1 MGSPEGATHLA
12 MALEF
17 NLKQSEDY
25 EKQAFDAFSANDL
38 KRSQYCLMKAAEY
51 LAEAAKETKDGQLSE
66 LRREKV
72 RKILEKAKRL
82 PELAEQA
89 KAKSASK
96 EPSKQEAPSSSAAP
110 TDGPQK
116 AAVDPEIRGTVESLI
131 HTSKVTWEEI
141 GGLAETKQ
149 ELKYALGMTLAKRP
163 TGVSLAGWSNFL
175 LYGPPGTGKTLLAA
189 AISNAVKRQDGGS
202 SCFFNAKIAG
212 ILSKYFGESAKLI
225 TGLYAVA
232 REKSPAVVF
241 LDEFEALTAS
251 RDKGEQTG
259 AERQVL
265 STFLSELDGLD
276 KKGTEGVYVLTIL
289 ATNRPWDL
297 DAAILSRFEK
307 KILIPLPDLDAR
319 REILQIHLVRKG
331 FQLDAD
337 LAKIAEMTDG
347 YSGRELEAFSKEV
360 TNRMIVE
367 MNQAIPELVT
377 KGIELAMGYEIKL
390 RALSLAD
397 FERARQRVQPQTTP
411 ATMKRYLDWRDSVTR

>member
-1 MGSPEGATHLA
+1 

-17 NLKQSEDY
+17 NLKQSDDY
-25 EKQAFDAFSANDL
+25 EKQALDAFGANDL

-51 LAEAAKETKDGQLSE
+51 LAEAAKETKDGQLAE
-66 LRREKV
+66 LRRAKV
-72 RKILEKAKRL
+72 KRLLEKAKRL
-82 PELAEQA
+82 PELAER
-89 KAKSASK
+89 AKSRAAAK
-96 EPSKQEAPSSSAAP
+96 DVPSETPSSPGTPPEGEPKS
-110 TDGPQK
+110 GI
-116 AAVDPEIRGTVESLI
+116 DPEIRATVESLI
-131 HTSKVTWEEI
+131 HTSKITWDDI
-141 GGLAETKQ
+141 GGLVDTKQ

-163 TGVSLAGWSNFL
+163 AGVSLAGWSNFL

-189 AISNAVKRQDGGS
+189 AVSNAVKRGDGGS

-225 TGLYAVA
+225 TALYSVA

-276 KKGTEGVYVLTIL
+276 KKGAEGVYVLTIL

-331 FQLDAD
+331 FQLEVD
-337 LAKIAEMTDG
+337 LAKVAEMTDG

-367 MNQAIPELVT
+367 MNQAIPELVS
-377 KGIELAMGYEIKL
+377 KGIEQAMGYEIKL
-390 RALSLAD
+390 RPLSLSD
-397 FERARQRVQPQTTP
+397 FERARQKIQPATTP
-411 ATMKRYLDWRDSVTR
+411 ASMKRYLDWRDSVTR

>member
-1 MGSPEGATHLA
+1 

-38 KRSQYCLMKAAEY
+38 KKSQYSLMKAAEY
-51 LAEAAKETKDGQLSE
+51 LAEAAKETKDGQLAE

-72 RKILEKAKRL
+72 RKLLDKAKRL

-89 KAKSASK
+89 KQRPASK
-96 EPSKQEAPSSSAAP
+96 EAKDDKVPSSAAP
-110 TDGPQK
+110 SDGPQR
-116 AAVDPEIRGTVESLI
+116 ASVDAEIRGTIESLI
-131 HTSKVTWEEI
+131 HVSKITWDEI

-163 TGVSLAGWSNFL
+163 AGVSLAGWSNFL

-241 LDEFEALTAS
+241 LDEFESLTAS
-251 RDKGEQTG
+251 RDRGEQSG

-319 REILQIHLVRKG
+319 REILEIHLVRKG
-331 FQLDAD
+331 FQLETD
-337 LAKIAEMTDG
+337 LAKVAEMTDT

-377 KGIELAMGYEIKL
+377 KGIEQAMGYEIKL
-390 RALSLAD
+390 RPITLAD
-397 FERARQRVQPQTTP
+397 FERARQKVQPATTP

>member
-1 MGSPEGATHLA
+1 MP
-12 MALEF
+12 LEF

-25 EKQAFDAFSANDL
+25 EKQALDAFSANDL

-51 LAEAAKETKDGQLSE
+51 LAEAAKETKDGQLQE
-66 LRREKV
+66 LRREKA
-72 RKILEKAKRL
+72 KKLLEKAKRL

-89 KAKSASK
+89 KAKSANRESK
-96 EPSKQEAPSSSAAP
+96 EDTPAPSAAP
-110 TDGPQK
+110 AGASQK
-116 AAVDPEIRGTVESLI
+116 SAIDPEIRGTVESLI
-131 HTSKVTWEEI
+131 HTSRITWDEI
-141 GGLAETKQ
+141 GGLADTKQ

-163 TGVSLAGWSNFL
+163 AGVSLAGWSNFL

-189 AISNAVKRQDGGS
+189 AISNAVKRGDGGS

-225 TGLYAVA
+225 TALYAVA

-276 KKGTEGVYVLTIL
+276 KKGAEGVYVLTIL

-307 KILIPLPDLDAR
+307 KILIPLPDLAAR
-319 REILQIHLVRKG
+319 REILEIHLVRKG
-331 FQLDAD
+331 FQIDGD
-337 LAKIAEMTDG
+337 LGKVAEMTDG

-367 MNQAIPELVT
+367 MNQAIPELVS
-377 KGIELAMGYEIKL
+377 KGIEQAMGYEIKL
-390 RALSLAD
+390 RPLTPAD
-397 FERARQRVQPQTTP
+397 FERARQKIQPATTP
-411 ATMKRYLDWRDSVTR
+411 ASMKRYLDWRDSVTRG

>member
-1 MGSPEGATHLA
+1 

-25 EKQAFDAFSANDL
+25 EKQAFDAYSSNDL
-38 KRSQYCLMKAAEY
+38 KKSQYCLMKAAEY
-51 LAEAAKETKDGQLSE
+51 LAEVAKETKDSQLAE

-72 RKILEKAKRL
+72 RKLLDKAKRL

-89 KAKSASK
+89 KAKPPK
-96 EPSKQEAPSSSAAP
+96 EEKAAQPPSSAAP
-110 TDGPQK
+110 ADGPQK
-116 AAVDPEIRGTVESLI
+116 AAGDPEIRGAVEALI
-131 HTSKVTWEEI
+131 HTSKVVWDEI
-141 GGLAETKQ
+141 GGLLETKQ

-163 TGVSLAGWSNFL
+163 VGVTLTGWSNFL

-189 AISNAVKRQDGGS
+189 AISNAVKRTDGGS

-225 TGLYAVA
+225 TGLYSIA

-241 LDEFEALTAS
+241 LDEFEALTSS

-307 KILIPLPDLDAR
+307 KILIPLPDLAAR
-319 REILQIHLVRKG
+319 REILEIHLARKG
-331 FQLDAD
+331 FQIEID
-337 LAKIAEMTDG
+337 LARVAEMTDG
-347 YSGRELEAFSKEV
+347 YSGREIEAFAKEV
-360 TNRMIVE
+360 TNRMIVD

-377 KGIELAMGYEIKL
+377 KGIEQAMGYEIKL
-390 RALSLAD
+390 RALTLAD

-411 ATMKRYLDWRDSVTR
+411 ATVKRYTDWRDSVTR